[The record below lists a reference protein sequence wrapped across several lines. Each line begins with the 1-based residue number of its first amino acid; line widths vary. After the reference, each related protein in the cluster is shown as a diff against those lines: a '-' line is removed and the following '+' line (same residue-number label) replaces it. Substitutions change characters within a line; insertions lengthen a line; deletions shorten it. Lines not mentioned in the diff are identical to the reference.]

1 MKNFA
6 FILISFFCFQSS
18 FGQILNKGE
27 IDMELFVEQLFAMQG
42 SEEDYDDKYESLLQ
56 VLLNPIHL
64 NKTSPEALKSLY
76 ILTPA
81 QINNFFEYRKIFG
94 DFLSIYEL
102 QAIPEF
108 DLETIYKLLPFII
121 LDEVQTSKRSL
132 IDKIST
138 EKDAYL
144 ILRHG
149 RIWETRRGFTT
160 PDTLNGRITSRYSGD
175 PNSLYGRFRIQHA
188 KDYSMGITFDKDPG
202 EEFIWDRSTNRYGF
216 NFLSYHFTVYNRGKW
231 KAISI
236 GDYQLQFGQ
245 GLVFG
250 AGFSAGKGAETI
262 TTTRRSSIGLRP
274 YTAALESGFFRGISA
289 TYQAGPINL
298 TVMASSAPRDGNLQI
313 SDMDTIE
320 IEREIITSIQTSGLH
335 RTPTEI
341 SYKNRFREKNLG
353 GNLHY
358 QNKKQTL
365 QLGMNTLWTDFGQS
379 FFRTE
384 RVYNQFEFTGQNNHI
399 HSLYFAYNF
408 QNHFLFGE
416 TAVSA
421 SGGTGSVLGMMS
433 SLHPKLTFSVVW
445 RSYDR
450 DFHTFYGNSFSEN
463 SRTINEKGLYLGL
476 NFKPN
481 QKFTLSYYYDRF
493 EFPWL
498 RFRVYA
504 PSTGHEWLTRLKYS
518 PSKNTLLFIQ
528 IREESKA
535 RNVSEYSGFQ
545 SSYLLDQGLR
555 RNFVVNLDQRVD
567 RIWSFKSRVTA
578 SSFQFGGRKTR
589 GFAISQDINMDKE
602 RWRISSRFVLFDT
615 DDFDNRQF
623 IYERNVLW
631 LFSIPALNGQGL
643 RYYFLAQYK
652 LGPKLSFWARFAR
665 TIYTD
670 REIIGSGLQQINGN
684 RITETVFQMRYQFN
698 R

>member
-1 MKNFA
+1 
-6 FILISFFCFQSS
+6 
-18 FGQILNKGE
+18 
-27 IDMELFVEQLFAMQG
+27 
-42 SEEDYDDKYESLLQ
+42 
-56 VLLNPIHL
+56 
-64 NKTSPEALKSLY
+64 
-76 ILTPA
+76 
-81 QINNFFEYRKIFG
+81 
-94 DFLSIYEL
+94 
-102 QAIPEF
+102 
-108 DLETIYKLLPFII
+108 
-121 LDEVQTSKRSL
+121 
-132 IDKIST
+132 
-138 EKDAYL
+138 
-144 ILRHG
+144 
-149 RIWETRRGFTT
+149 
-160 PDTLNGRITSRYSGD
+160 
-175 PNSLYGRFRIQHA
+175 
-188 KDYSMGITFDKDPG
+188 MG
-202 EEFIWDRSTNRYGF
+202 
-216 NFLSYHFTVYNRGKW
+216 L
-231 KAISI
+231 
-236 GDYQLQFGQ
+236 
-245 GLVFG
+245 
-250 AGFSAGKGAETI
+250 
-262 TTTRRSSIGLRP
+262 
-274 YTAALESGFFRGISA
+274 
-289 TYQAGPINL
+289 
-298 TVMASSAPRDGNLQI
+298 
-313 SDMDTIE
+313 
-320 IEREIITSIQTSGLH
+320 
-335 RTPTEI
+335 
-341 SYKNRFREKNLG
+341 
-353 GNLHY
+353 
-358 QNKKQTL
+358 
-365 QLGMNTLWTDFGQS
+365 NTLWTDFGQT

-408 QNHFLFGE
+408 QNHFFFGE

-433 SLHPKLTFSVVW
+433 SLHPKLAFSVVW

-481 QKFTLSYYYDRF
+481 QKFALSYYYDRF
-493 EFPWL
+493 QFPWL

-535 RNVSEYSGFQ
+535 RNVSEYPGFQ

-578 SSFQFGGRKTR
+578 SSFQFGGKKTR

-602 RWRISSRFVLFDT
+602 KWRISSRFVLFDT

-684 RITETVFQMRYQFN
+684 RITETVFQLRYQFN

>member
-1 MKNFA
+1 
-6 FILISFFCFQSS
+6 
-18 FGQILNKGE
+18 
-27 IDMELFVEQLFAMQG
+27 
-42 SEEDYDDKYESLLQ
+42 
-56 VLLNPIHL
+56 
-64 NKTSPEALKSLY
+64 
-76 ILTPA
+76 
-81 QINNFFEYRKIFG
+81 
-94 DFLSIYEL
+94 
-102 QAIPEF
+102 
-108 DLETIYKLLPFII
+108 
-121 LDEVQTSKRSL
+121 
-132 IDKIST
+132 
-138 EKDAYL
+138 
-144 ILRHG
+144 
-149 RIWETRRGFTT
+149 
-160 PDTLNGRITSRYSGD
+160 
-175 PNSLYGRFRIQHA
+175 
-188 KDYSMGITFDKDPG
+188 
-202 EEFIWDRSTNRYGF
+202 
-216 NFLSYHFTVYNRGKW
+216 
-231 KAISI
+231 
-236 GDYQLQFGQ
+236 
-245 GLVFG
+245 
-250 AGFSAGKGAETI
+250 
-262 TTTRRSSIGLRP
+262 
-274 YTAALESGFFRGISA
+274 
-289 TYQAGPINL
+289 
-298 TVMASSAPRDGNLQI
+298 MASNAPRDGSLRI
-313 SDMDTIE
+313 SDLDTIE
-320 IEREIITSIQTSGLH
+320 TEREIITSIQTSGLH

-358 QNKKQTL
+358 LNKKQTL
-365 QLGMNTLWTDFGQS
+365 QMGLNTLWTDFGQT

-408 QNHFLFGE
+408 QNHFFFGE

-433 SLHPKLTFSVVW
+433 SLHPKLAFSVVW

-481 QKFTLSYYYDRF
+481 QKFALSYYYDRF
-493 EFPWL
+493 QFPWL

-535 RNVSEYSGFQ
+535 RNVSEYPGFQ

-578 SSFQFGGRKTR
+578 SSFQFGGKKTR

-602 RWRISSRFVLFDT
+602 KWRISSRFVLFDT

-652 LGPKLSFWARFAR
+652 LGPKLSFWARFGR

-670 REIIGSGLQQINGN
+670 REIIGSGLQQIDRN
-684 RITETVFQMRYQFN
+684 RISETVFQLRYQFN